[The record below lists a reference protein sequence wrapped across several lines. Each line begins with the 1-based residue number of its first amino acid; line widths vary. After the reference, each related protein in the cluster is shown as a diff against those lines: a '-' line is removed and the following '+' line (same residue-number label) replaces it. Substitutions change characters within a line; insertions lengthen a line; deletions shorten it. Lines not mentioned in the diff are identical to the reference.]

1 MMTAKYIIADG
12 RAIVFSPAIQ
22 HLEMA
27 RGFNKIDGAGFVS
40 FGTKEDE
47 YGETIVTS
55 YCYGKSVS
63 LDIGSRGEID
73 SMMVTRQISNPS
85 Y

>member
-12 RAIVFSPAIQ
+12 SAIVFSPAIQ
-22 HLEMA
+22 HSEMA
-27 RGFNKIDGAGFVS
+27 RGFGEVEGAGFVS

-55 YCYGKSVS
+55 YCYGESIS
-63 LDIGSRGEID
+63 LGIKSRGEID
-73 SMMVTRQISNPS
+73 SMMVTRQISSPS

>member
-22 HLEMA
+22 HSDMA
-27 RGFNKIDGAGFVS
+27 RGFGEIAGAGFVS

-47 YGETIVTS
+47 YGETIITAH
-55 YCYGKSVS
+55 CYGKSVS
-63 LDIGSRGEID
+63 LDIDSRGDID
-73 SMMVTRQISNPS
+73 SKIVTRQISNPS